1 MGAGLPIFRIIQQL
15 TLPGLEEVDGQALGL
30 AVGGGIASDGGSRP
44 LLIAN
49 AYVSILLI
57 KP

>member
-1 MGAGLPIFRIIQQL
+1 MGAGLPIPRIIQQL

-30 AVGGGIASDGGSRP
+30 AVGGGIASNSGSRL